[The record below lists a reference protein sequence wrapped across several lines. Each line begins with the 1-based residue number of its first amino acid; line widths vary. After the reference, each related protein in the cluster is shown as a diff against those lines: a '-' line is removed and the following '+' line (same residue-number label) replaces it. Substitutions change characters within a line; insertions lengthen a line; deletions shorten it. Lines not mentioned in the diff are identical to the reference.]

1 MLNYQLIRSTRR
13 QTLGLQVRFG
23 KVVVRAPHSLS
34 EDFINLFI
42 EEKTSWLKLKIAEQ
56 LSKIQPCNFTQDSIL
71 LYLGEPAK
79 VNICLAKRANVYLTK
94 PLSKVFDIG
103 SQEEITRVLNIE
115 VNQNVYNRLSDSQQK
130 PRYVQKQLNQFFKS
144 QAQQLI
150 HQRLG
155 IMCNKTSLIPKR
167 ITVKQYRAR
176 WGSCNNRGEVSF
188 NYLLMM
194 TPLFVIDY
202 VIVHELCHL
211 VHMNHSSHFWLL
223 VAQYIPDY
231 KVAQQ
236 WLKDNQSRLYWHL
249 N

>member
-1 MLNYQLIRSTRR
+1 MVNYQLIRSKRR
-13 QTLGLQVRFG
+13 KTLGLQVKFG
-23 KVVVRAPHSLS
+23 KVIIRAPHSIS

-42 EEKTSWLKLKIAEQ
+42 EEKASWLNVKIAEQ
-56 LSKIQPCNFTQDSIL
+56 LSKIEPCNYTQDSIL

-79 VNICLAKRANVYLTK
+79 VNICLAKRANVFLTK

-103 SQEEITRVLNIE
+103 SQEPVTRVLNIE
-115 VNQNVYNRLSDSQQK
+115 VNQNLYNTFSCSQQK
-130 PRYVQKQLNQFFKS
+130 SRYVQKQLNQFFKF

-155 IMCNKTSLIPKR
+155 IMCDKTSLVPKK
-167 ITVKQYRAR
+167 ITVRQYRAR

-202 VIVHELCHL
+202 VIAHELCHL
-211 VHMNHSSHFWLL
+211 VHMNHSRNFWLL

-231 KVAQQ
+231 KVAKQ